1 MKILKNN
8 FLFFLLSLMTLTT
21 YAQKSTNLIYECFI
35 GLGKNVNKDSIV
47 NSSSANIEQDETKEA
62 LKLLIP
68 SEFLA
73 MKVYVTIDERRIKI
87 VRKNNDKVANSMQ
100 SLSDSSVFTRGNWLV
115 YENGKATP
123 IKKWEGTLT
132 VFNDTKMIN
141 GYTCKKSIWAFSD
154 TKGRFEIW
162 TTDALPSN
170 FNPFPTSDLKLNG
183 GVVEARQL
191 DTNFSYKLKEVAK
204 M

>member
-87 VRKNNDKVANSMQ
+87 VRKNNDKV
-100 SLSDSSVFTRGNWLV
+100 
-115 YENGKATP
+115 GKH
-123 IKKWEGTLT
+123 I
-132 VFNDTKMIN
+132 
-141 GYTCKKSIWAFSD
+141 Y
-154 TKGRFEIW
+154 
-162 TTDALPSN
+162 
-170 FNPFPTSDLKLNG
+170 
-183 GVVEARQL
+183 
-191 DTNFSYKLKEVAK
+191 
-204 M
+204 